1 MIPFENRTD
10 IVRDPYSKAI
20 LSKDKASYL
29 EAKKRKEQEQR
40 YIKLEKEVS
49 NMMEETKQIKK
60 MLQELLN
67 RGNR

>member
-10 IVRDPYSKAI
+10 IVRDPHSKAI
-20 LSKDKASYL
+20 LSRDKAGFI

-40 YIKLEKEVS
+40 YINLEKEVS
-49 NMMEETKQIKK
+49 QMREETHQIKK